1 MSSLGH
7 EQRIVSRV
15 RDIHCGRN
23 TTMEWCASSCG
34 IPEEEFEGYC
44 QQYMGRLYFSLQDN
58 PRLIVK
64 EWEYLILSGHMRPS
78 VAAKRFLGDDT
89 PENVQKI
96 ERWIEEQGGINK
108 EHPWRDMRI
117 IRVLQKKEEKTDE
130 RGTE

>member
-23 TTMEWCASSCG
+23 TTMEWCAHTCRIS
-34 IPEEEFEGYC
+34 EEEFEGYY
-44 QQYMGRLYFSLQDN
+44 QQYLGRLFFSLEEN
-58 PRLIVK
+58 PRLIVN

-130 RGTE
+130 EPTD